1 MPALIESEHPSCAH
15 LIAAYKHCSASKS
28 LLSKIFF
35 SECTTL
41 KYQLDACFRE
51 EKLVRT
57 QHNIAKGKVC
67 CRSLRGVLAL
77 RAAESGLSCA
87 VALPSTCAHT
97 DDQDKCSLRRRVSGC
112 SHAGASRAHSGSQ
125 ARPRRHLDAQTC
137 IVVVRGRRRMRLA
150 HVSRRVAEH
159 EQR

>member
-57 QHNIAKGKVC
+57 QHNIAKGKVR
-67 CRSLRGVLAL
+67 CRSLRAGGVSSAARGRALAQL
-77 RAAESGLSCA
+77 PHSCA
-87 VALPSTCAHT
+87 VNMRTQGRPGQSIHCGAESRGAGM
-97 DDQDKCSLRRRVSGC
+97 QVLRERILEAKRDRD
-112 SHAGASRAHSGSQ
+112 ATLTP
-125 ARPRRHLDAQTC
+125 RPAP
-137 IVVVRGRRRMRLA
+137 
-150 HVSRRVAEH
+150 
-159 EQR
+159 